1 MDFNSAIRAFLEYC
15 EIEKDFSKHSL
26 ESYRLAMSNLYDYFC
41 EEFEEIPDINK
52 ISTNDLRPF
61 LGWLHDRGLKKN
73 SLRMKV
79 SAVKSFFK
87 FCHKRDYIS
96 KNPATMLHTT
106 KKDKKLPSF
115 LVEKEVDNM
124 FAQFDSSDPIG
135 ARNLA
140 LCELIY
146 SAGLRINEA
155 LQINA
160 GSINLKSR
168 VIKVLGKGSK
178 ERIVP
183 FGSKAQE
190 ALENYLQLRHALL
203 KDISENALFLTKHGK
218 RLSHSSAYKMVNSAM
233 KGITESKQ
241 KSPHVLRH
249 SFATHLLD
257 NGADIKAVSDLLG
270 HASLST
276 TQVYT
281 HVSIERLKEAY
292 QKAHPKAETE

>member
-1 MDFNSAIRAFLEYC
+1 MDFSSAIRAFLEYC
-15 EIEKDFSKHSL
+15 EIEKDFSKHSI
-26 ESYRLAMSNLYDYFC
+26 ESYRLSMSNLYDYFY
-41 EEFEEIPDINK
+41 EEYDTLPELDTIT
-52 ISTNDLRPF
+52 TNDLRPF

-73 SLRMKV
+73 SLRMKI

-96 KNPATMLHTT
+96 SNPATMVHTP
-106 KKDKKLPSF
+106 KKNKTLPSF
-115 LVEKEVDNM
+115 LVEKEVETM
-124 FAQFDSSDPIG
+124 FDQFDKDNPIG

-146 SAGLRINEA
+146 SAGLRISEA

-160 GSINLKSR
+160 GSISLSSK
-168 VIKVLGKGSK
+168 VIKVTGKGSK

-183 FGSKAQE
+183 FGSKAHE
-190 ALENYLQLRHALL
+190 ALENYLLHRHSLL
-203 KDISENALFLTKHGK
+203 KDFSENALFLNKYGK
-218 RLSHSSAYKMVNSAM
+218 RLSHSSAYKMVNTAM

-276 TQVYT
+276 TQIYT

-292 QKAHPKAETE
+292 HKAHPKAEIE

>member
-1 MDFNSAIRAFLEYC
+1 MDFTTAIRLFLEYC
-15 EIEKDFSKHSL
+15 EVEKDFSKHSL
-26 ESYRLAMSNLYDYFC
+26 ESYRLAMANLYDYFS
-41 EEFEEIPDINK
+41 EEYDNIPELSA

-79 SAVKSFFK
+79 SACKSFFK

-96 KNPATMLHTT
+96 KNPATMLHTP

-115 LVEKEVDNM
+115 LVEKEVDSM
-124 FAQFDSSDPIG
+124 FSQFDAEDPIG

-183 FGSKAQE
+183 FGSKAHE
-190 ALENYLQLRHALL
+190 ALENYLHHRPLLL
-203 KDISENALFLTKHGK
+203 KNMSENALFLNKHGN

-249 SFATHLLD
+249 SFATHMLD

-292 QKAHPKAETE
+292 KKAHPKAERD

>member
-1 MDFNSAIRAFLEYC
+1 LEYC

-26 ESYRLAMSNLYDYFC
+26 ESYRLAMANLYDYF
-41 EEFEEIPDINK
+41 FEEYDSLPLLENIA
-52 ISTNDLRPF
+52 TNDLRPF

-87 FCHKRDYIS
+87 FCHKRDFIPN
-96 KNPATMLHTT
+96 NPAAMVNTP

-115 LVEKEVDNM
+115 LVENEVDNM
-124 FAQFDSSDPIG
+124 FSNFDKDEPIG

-146 SAGLRINEA
+146 SSGLRINEA
-155 LQINA
+155 LQLNA
-160 GSINLKSR
+160 GNLNLSSR
-168 VIKVLGKGSK
+168 VIKVTGKGSK

-183 FGSKAQE
+183 FGSKAHE
-190 ALENYLQLRHALL
+190 ALDNYLIHRPALL
-203 KDISENALFLTKHGK
+203 KDFKENALFLNTKGQ
-218 RLSHSSAYKMVNSAM
+218 RLSHSSAYKMVNAAM

-257 NGADIKAVSDLLG
+257 NGADLKAVSDMLG

-276 TQVYT
+276 TQIYT

-292 QKAHPKAETE
+292 QKAHPKAEVD